1 MEQVELEQIIEKARL
16 DRERE
21 LDLSDEDISTLSES
35 IGNLCKLAHLDLRGN
50 QLTTVPESIGNLGN
64 LISLNL
70 SRNQIR
76 YLPEYIDKLAKLE
89 FLALSCNSLS
99 TLPESICNLSNL
111 TELHLNRNQL
121 NYLPESIGSI
131 SKLTFLCLRGNQLSV
146 LPDTIGDLSDLKYLR
161 LEENQ
166 ISVLPNCIV
175 KLVKLTEL
183 SINGNPLTDLSILQK
198 LPDLRVIFLDVEL
211 TCRYWTKLSDWKAEW
226 LLEEDNA
233 EVRRVLIEQ
242 IGYEK
247 ICNELNAITLD
258 NWREYTLLKIDGVE
272 TIYEEDGYEPIDREP
287 MVLLKMTC
295 PSTQHIHILRVPPEM
310 TSAEA
315 AITWVNHGIH
325 PDAIAVQT

>member
-21 LDLSDEDISTLSES
+21 LDLNDDDISTLSEN
-35 IGNLCKLAHLDLRGN
+35 IGDLCKLDHLDLGCN
-50 QLTTVPESIGNLGN
+50 QLTSIPESIGNLGN
-64 LISLNL
+64 LTSLNL
-70 SRNQIR
+70 SRNQLK
-76 YLPEYIDKLAKLE
+76 YLPEHIGKLTRLE
-89 FLALSCNSLS
+89 FLSLSCNSLS
-99 TLPESICNLSNL
+99 TLPESIGNLSNL
-111 TELHLNRNQL
+111 TSLSISRNQL

-131 SKLTFLCLRGNQLSV
+131 NKLTFLCLRGNQLSA
-146 LPDTIGDLSDLKYLR
+146 LPDTIGNLSNLNYLR

-166 ISVLPNCIV
+166 ISVLPNSIA

-183 SINGNPLTDLSILQK
+183 SINSNPLTDLSILQK

-211 TCRYWTKLSDWKAEW
+211 THRYWTKLSDWRSEW
-226 LLEEDNA
+226 LLDEDNA
-233 EVRRVLIEQ
+233 EIRRVLIEQ

-258 NWREYTLLKIDGVE
+258 TWREYTLLKIDGVE
-272 TIYEEDGYEPIDREP
+272 TIYEEDGYEPIDREA

-325 PDAIAVQT
+325 PDKIAVQT